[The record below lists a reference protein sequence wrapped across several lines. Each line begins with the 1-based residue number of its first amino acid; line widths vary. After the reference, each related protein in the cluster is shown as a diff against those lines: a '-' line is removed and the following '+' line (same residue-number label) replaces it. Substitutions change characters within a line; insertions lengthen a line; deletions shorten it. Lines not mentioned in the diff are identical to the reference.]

1 MIDSEIN
8 DNDDDNNDSKKKET
22 SYQLVHRNVMTVD
35 AGDHRNQDQNQHS
48 VHSSSSPSPPPFSF
62 KLPPDLAA
70 KEPPE
75 RRGIAR
81 DEVRLLV
88 INRKSYETEHSHFYR
103 IAKFLRAGDL
113 LVFNSSRTIPA
124 SLFGYGVSAGR
135 TFVIEVRLSE
145 HLPDDTWLA
154 LLLCQGAAAVGSS
167 NVSNGRT
174 DENDDKLPHGDPL
187 RGMRIDFGHGLV
199 ATVYD
204 GDKNI
209 SKLWRIRFSKSG
221 TQLIELLYR
230 LGQPIRYEYVSRP
243 WDLDYYQTV
252 YAREPGSA
260 EMPSAGRAFTW
271 KLLLG
276 LKRHGVG
283 LAYISLHA
291 GLSSY
296 MDDALDSQHS
306 ASEEEYFVNCATAER
321 INKTHAQG
329 GRVIAVGTTVV
340 RTLESVSI
348 DGGNVH
354 AGHGYTRLHIT
365 ANHKL
370 KSVDGLLTGLHEP
383 EASHL
388 DLLTAFLPFQEIHK
402 AYDQAIRRKYLW
414 HEFGDLNLI
423 L

>member
-1 MIDSEIN
+1 
-8 DNDDDNNDSKKKET
+8 
-22 SYQLVHRNVMTVD
+22 
-35 AGDHRNQDQNQHS
+35 
-48 VHSSSSPSPPPFSF
+48 
-62 KLPPDLAA
+62 
-70 KEPPE
+70 
-75 RRGIAR
+75 
-81 DEVRLLV
+81 VRLLV

-154 LLLCQGAAAVGSS
+154 LLLCEDAAAAVGNSS
-167 NVSNGRT
+167 VSNGT
-174 DENDDKLPHGDPL
+174 DDNDDNKLPHGDPL
-187 RGMRIDFGHGLV
+187 MGMRIDFGHGLV

-204 GDKNI
+204 SDKNI
-209 SKLWRIRFSKSG
+209 SKLRRIKFSKSG

-276 LKRHGVG
+276 LRRHGLG
-283 LAYISLHA
+283 MAYISLHA

-296 MDDALDSQHS
+296 MDYALDSQHP
-306 ASEEEYFVNCATAER
+306 ASEEEYFVKYATAER

-340 RTLESVSI
+340 RTLESVST
-348 DGGNVH
+348 DDGNVH

-370 KSVDGLLTGLHEP
+370 KAVDGLLTGLHEP

-388 DLLTAFLPFQEIHK
+388 DLLSAFLPSEEIHK